1 MSAPTSVAESRL
13 QRRRGAVRAV
23 IAAVAVLLGVV
34 QAFVWSIVAPGQQVL
49 VYQDGS
55 YVSLPT
61 ADFHPFDGLALAA
74 FAGAAIGLIV
84 AVAAWRVRAI
94 RGALTLATVGVG
106 TAVGGAICYLVGPLL
121 AGGVDPASVGATG
134 TSSIVV
140 AGASL
145 GTPLV
150 MVIEPLI
157 AIATYTFL
165 AAWDG
170 RTDLGVAR
178 AGTTAPQPQ
187 RPDGISAEQ
196 PGAEDDETSIG
207 RAVGDRSAAGR
218 TSR

>member
-1 MSAPTSVAESRL
+1 MSAPTAGPGARARAQRHRRVA
-13 QRRRGAVRAV
+13 RAV
-23 IAAVAVLLGVV
+23 IAAVAVLLGVG
-34 QAFVWSIVAPGQQVL
+34 QAIVWSRVAPGQQVL

-61 ADFHPFDGLALAA
+61 ADYHPFDGLALAA

-94 RGALTLATVGVG
+94 RGAATLVAVAVG
-106 TAVGGAICYLVGPLL
+106 TAAGSAVCYGLGLLL

-134 TSSIVV
+134 SASIVV
-140 AGASL
+140 AGANM

-150 MVIEPLI
+150 MVVEPLI

-170 RTDLGVAR
+170 RADLGSSRAARGVAP
-178 AGTTAPQPQ
+178 AADAVISTA
-187 RPDGISAEQ
+187 DG
-196 PGAEDDETSIG
+196 GA
-207 RAVGDRSAAGR
+207 SAADTGSPDVR
-218 TSR
+218 